1 VLALERV
8 AAVRSRALVVF
19 LSCAAQFM
27 VVLDVSVVNVALPTI
42 RAALGFDAA
51 GVQWVV
57 NGYGLAFACFLL
69 LGGRLADLHGLR
81 TAVVGGLA
89 VFGTAS
95 LVGGLAASAGV
106 LVGARVVQGL
116 GAAALAPATL
126 TLLTATFPEGP
137 RRVRAIAWWTAVGL
151 AGGTGGNLL
160 GGAITEFASWRWVLL
175 VNVPLCA
182 VAVVVALTRLSGERA
197 RPARAPLFPLRL
209 LAVRTVSV
217 GNALVALA
225 AACLVPMWFFMAFLM
240 QDGLGYAPLRTGLG
254 FLPHTLVTMVVGTWV
269 APRLMAR
276 WDARVVI
283 ATGAAVAALGFGWQG
298 LNAVRL
304 DGGYVEEILGPALL
318 MSAGG
323 GLLNT
328 PITTT
333 VTSGVPRAD
342 AGAAS
347 GLMNT
352 AKQLGGAAGLAV
364 LVAAASGGAALDYDL
379 AFLTMA
385 IILCAVG
392 LGAWILPRPDVWH
405 HAGRG
410 PEPAARRTR

>member
-1 VLALERV
+1 MPARPPVG
-8 AAVRSRALVVF
+8 F

-27 VVLDVSVVNVALPTI
+27 VVLDVSVVNVALPSI

-51 GVQWVV
+51 GAQWVV

-69 LGGRLADLHGLR
+69 LGGRLADLYGLR
-81 TAVVGGLA
+81 RVVVGGLA
-89 VFGTAS
+89 VFGAAS
-95 LVGGLAASAGV
+95 LVGGLAATPAV

-126 TLLTATFPEGP
+126 TLLTTTFPEGP

-160 GGAITEFASWRWVLL
+160 GGAITEFASWRWTLL
-175 VNVPLCA
+175 INVPLCA
-182 VAVVVALTRLSGERA
+182 AAGAVALARLRDEPA
-197 RPARAPLFPLRL
+197 RPAGPGLAAPLFPLRL
-209 LAVRTVSV
+209 LVLRAVST
-217 GNALVALA
+217 GNALAVLV
-225 AACLVPMWFFMAFLM
+225 AACLVPMWFFLAFLM
-240 QDGLGYAPLRTGLG
+240 QDGLGYAPLQTGLG
-254 FLPHTLVTMVVGTWV
+254 FLPHTLITMVAGTWV
-269 APRLMAR
+269 APRLMRR

-283 ATGAAVAALGFGWQG
+283 AAGAAVAALGFGWQA
-298 LNAVRL
+298 LNAVHL
-304 DGGYVEEILGPALL
+304 DGGYVEEILGPAVLI
-318 MSAGG
+318 SAGG

-328 PITTT
+328 PITST

-352 AKQLGGAAGLAV
+352 AKQFGGAVGLAV
-364 LVAAASGGAALDYDL
+364 LVALASGGATLAYAL
-379 AFLTMA
+379 AFTMMA
-385 IILCAVG
+385 LILVAVG
-392 LGAWILPRPDVWH
+392 LGAWLLPRRDGWH

-410 PEPAARRTR
+410 LEPAARRTR